1 MSDLGNESGGAAD
14 WERRLSD
21 IMRMMRE
28 TSEQTDPQAMVA
40 AYSRHVRSMV
50 PVDAFVSMS
59 RRDLDPPK
67 YRITRYSGWTEKI
80 NPWQQKDRL
89 PILEGGLLGKLLYDG
104 EPTII
109 DELKLPPDDPAAE
122 YLAGQRSLMAVPHLE
137 GGKTV
142 NMFVSA
148 RTTPGA
154 FDRERF
160 PDMVWTS
167 ILFGRST
174 HNLVLAEQ
182 VRAAYNLVD
191 RELQV
196 VGDIQRSLLPAQ
208 LPEVP
213 GLKLAAHYQTSQRAG
228 GDYYDFFPLK
238 DGRWGIMIADVSGHG
253 TPAAV
258 MMAVTHSIAHM
269 FPGASAPPS
278 EMLNFVGRHL
288 ANRYTNH
295 VGAFVTAFY
304 GIYDPRTRELEYSSA
319 GHNPPR
325 LKRCGGGPISVLDGA
340 ASFPLGIA
348 ADVSYENATIGLHS
362 GDQIIFY
369 TDGITEATDP
379 WDQQF
384 GVARLDAA
392 IAPCRDD
399 PKEVIAA
406 LLDSLSAFTAGQP
419 ITDDRTLVA
428 AMVE

>member
-1 MSDLGNESGGAAD
+1 MSTLDREPAGTAD
-14 WERRLSD
+14 WERRLGD

-40 AYSRHVRSMV
+40 AYSRHVRSLV

-67 YRITRYSGWTEKI
+67 YRITRFSGWTEKI
-80 NPWQQKDRL
+80 NPWLQKDRL

-109 DELKLPPDDPAAE
+109 DELELPPDDPAAE

-148 RTTPGA
+148 RTAPGA

-182 VRAAYNLVD
+182 VRAAYDLVD

-196 VGDIQRSLLPAQ
+196 VGDIQRSLLPSQ
-208 LPEVP
+208 LPDVP

-238 DGRWGIMIADVSGHG
+238 DGRWGILIADVSGHG

-304 GIYDPRTRELEYSSA
+304 GIYDPRTRELVYSSA

-325 LKRCGGGPISVLDGA
+325 LKHCGGGPISVLDGA
-340 ASFPLGIA
+340 SSFPLGIA
-348 ADVSYENATIGLHS
+348 ADVTYENATIRLQS

-379 WDQQF
+379 ADRQF